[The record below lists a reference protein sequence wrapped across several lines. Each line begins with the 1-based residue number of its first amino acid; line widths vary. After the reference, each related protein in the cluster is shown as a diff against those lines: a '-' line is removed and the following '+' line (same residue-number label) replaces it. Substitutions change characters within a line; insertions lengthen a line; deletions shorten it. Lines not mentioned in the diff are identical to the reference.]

1 MTNIEASKSS
11 ESILVNEITAYI
23 HHHPLRIIT
32 GIVCVFG
39 VLITLFFLQKK
50 GPKKWL
56 ILTVLIVFIPFAF
69 RIVRMTPVKKIHFF
83 TAVEDYENLDK
94 SSFEKNGIRTF
105 GLDISHHQGYIDW
118 DSVAASKHP
127 IQFIFIRA
135 TNGTRILDRE
145 FHRNWEESR
154 GKSFLRGVY
163 HYYRPSQNST
173 NQFNFFKSHVYLRKG
188 DLPPVLD
195 MEDNS
200 WFGRDNLL
208 RGVKNWLA
216 LAEKHYGV
224 KPIIYTNRDFYLR
237 YFNTKDFKPYHFWI
251 AAYSGRQRVADIPWT
266 FHQYT
271 EQMYVKG
278 IEGKVDG
285 DDFNGDRKAL
295 EKLTIR

>member
-195 MEDNS
+195 MEENS

>member
-1 MTNIEASKSS
+1 MQ
-11 ESILVNEITAYI
+11 EIIAYI
-23 HHHPLRIIT
+23 HLHPLRIIA
-32 GIVCVFG
+32 GIVAVFA

-50 GPKKWL
+50 GLKKWL
-56 ILTVLIVFIPFAF
+56 TLLAIIGFIPLAF
-69 RIVRMTPVKKIHFF
+69 RIVKITPVRKIRLFERVS
-83 TAVEDYENLDK
+83 TYENTEK
-94 SSFEKNGIRTF
+94 SSFKENGIRTF
-105 GLDISHHQGYIDW
+105 GLDISHHQGYIEW
-118 DSVAASKHP
+118 DSVATSEHP

-145 FHRNWEESR
+145 FHRNWEESCR
-154 GKSFLRGVY
+154 KSFLIGVY

-195 MEDNS
+195 MEENS
-200 WFGRDNLL
+200 WFGRENLL

-224 KPIIYTNRDFYLR
+224 KPIIYTNRDFFLR

-251 AAYSGRQRVADIPWT
+251 AAYSGRHRVADVPWT
-266 FHQYT
+266 FHQFT
-271 EQMYVKG
+271 EEIYVKG

>member
-195 MEDNS
+195 MEENS

-216 LAEKHYGV
+216 LAENHYGV
-224 KPIIYTNRDFYLR
+224 KPINYTNRDFYLR

>member
-1 MTNIEASKSS
+1 MTNIDASKSN

-50 GPKKWL
+50 GTKKWL
-56 ILTVLIVFIPFAF
+56 ILTALIVFIPFAF

-83 TAVEDYENLDK
+83 TAAEDYENLDK

-118 DSVAASKHP
+118 DSVATSKHP
-127 IQFIFIRA
+127 IQFIFMRA
-135 TNGTRILDRE
+135 TDGSRILDHE

-154 GKSFLRGVY
+154 GKTFIRGVY
-163 HYYRPSQNST
+163 HFYRPNQSST
-173 NQFNFFKSHVYLRKG
+173 SQFNFFKSHVYLRKG

-195 MEDNS
+195 LERNS
-200 WFGRDNLL
+200 LFGKENLL
-208 RGVKNWLA
+208 RGVKNWLT

-224 KPIIYTNRDFYLR
+224 KPIIYANLDFYKR
-237 YFNTKDFKPYHFWI
+237 YFKTKDFKAYHFWI
-251 AAYSGRQRVADIPWT
+251 AAYSGRHRVADIPWT

-271 EQMYVKG
+271 EHMFVKG
-278 IEGKVDG
+278 IEGNVDG

-295 EKLTIR
+295 EKFTIR

>member
-1 MTNIEASKSS
+1 MQ
-11 ESILVNEITAYI
+11 EIIAYI
-23 HHHPLRIIT
+23 HLHPFRIIA
-32 GIVCVFG
+32 GIVAVFA

-50 GPKKWL
+50 GLKKWL
-56 ILTVLIVFIPFAF
+56 TLAAIIAFIPFAF
-69 RIVRMTPVKKIHFF
+69 RIVKMTPVRKIRLFENVS
-83 TAVEDYENLDK
+83 TYENIEK
-94 SSFEKNGIRTF
+94 SSFQENGIRTF
-105 GLDISHHQGYIDW
+105 GLDISHHQGYIEW
-118 DSVAASKHP
+118 DSVATSKHP

-195 MEDNS
+195 MEENS
-200 WFGRDNLL
+200 WFGKDNLL

-251 AAYSGRQRVADIPWT
+251 AAYSGRHRVANIPWT
-266 FHQYT
+266 FHQFT
-271 EQMYVKG
+271 EEIYVKG

-295 EKLTIR
+295 DKLTIR